1 MKLPLTFVLLFI
13 TSLCFAQRQN
23 VYFLKY
29 NGKYVD
35 VRDSAD
41 YIRIVRE
48 PDSGSVYY
56 NIFEFYTNGK
66 KKLIGKSISI
76 DPPKFVDQCVSYYA
90 NGFKQWIGNYKNGLK
105 AGDETNFYPNGKVY
119 QQLSYPENS
128 GLPNEVRDDYLITA
142 NLDSLGNAQVT
153 DGNGY
158 YKGYDD
164 KFKYINEEGNVK
176 NGKRDGQWKG
186 EFKNLHTS
194 FTETYN
200 NGIFINGTATTEEGK
215 VTTYFKSREVLPQ
228 FKGGVEGFTH
238 YLSNN
243 IIYPDIA
250 RERNI
255 QGRVI
260 LSFVVE
266 KDGTL
271 SDIKV
276 SKSVAPILD
285 EEAIRVIKK
294 SPKWIP
300 GTSLGSPVRVHYS
313 VPVSFA
319 LSAN

>member
-1 MKLPLTFVLLFI
+1 MKSLLTFTFLLVASFC
-13 TSLCFAQRQN
+13 LAQRQN

-56 NIFEFYTNGK
+56 NVFEFYVNGK
-66 KKLIGKSISI
+66 KKLIGKSVTI
-76 DPPKFVDQCVSYYA
+76 DPPKFTGPCVSYYA
-90 NGFKQWIGNYKNGLK
+90 NGFRQRVSNYKNGSK
-105 AGDETNFYPNGKVY
+105 VDDETNFYPNGKLY

-128 GLPNEVRDDYLITA
+128 ALRDEIRDDYLITA
-142 NLDSLGNAQVT
+142 NLDSLGNPQVT
-153 DGNGY
+153 VGNGY

-176 NGKRDGQWKG
+176 NGKRDGLWKG
-186 EFKNLHTS
+186 EFRNIHTT
-194 FTETYN
+194 FTETYD
-200 NGIFINGTATTEEGK
+200 NGKLISGTATTSDGK
-215 VTTYFKSREVLPQ
+215 ITRYAQARDVMPQ
-228 FKGGVEGFTH
+228 FRGGVEGFGR
-238 YLSNN
+238 YLSNH
-243 IIYPDIA
+243 IQYPDFA

-255 QGRVI
+255 QGQVI

-266 KDGTL
+266 KDGKLT
-271 SDIKV
+271 DIKV

-285 EEAIRVIKK
+285 EEATRVLKN

-300 GTSLGSPVRVHYS
+300 GTSMGSPVRVYFS
-313 VPVSFA
+313 VPVNFA
-319 LSAN
+319 LSGK